1 MTPSLPLTP
10 VRGQASWAD
19 GGHLNCA
26 LAWGGYAVPFDGGL
40 LFGATHDR
48 GREDLLVEAAGHGRN
63 LAALAEVLPSIAKG
77 LAPEAL
83 SGRAGVRAATPD
95 RMPVAGPLGATGL
108 YVLGG
113 LGSRGFLTAPLL
125 AEHVAAQ
132 ICAAPSPL
140 PEAGRRIVQP
150 GRFAAP

>member
-1 MTPSLPLTP
+1 
-10 VRGQASWAD
+10 
-19 GGHLNCA
+19 
-26 LAWGGYAVPFDGGL
+26 
-40 LFGATHDR
+40 
-48 GREDLLVEAAGHGRN
+48 
-63 LAALAEVLPSIAKG
+63 
-77 LAPEAL
+77 
-83 SGRAGVRAATPD
+83 
-95 RMPVAGPLGATGL
+95 MPVAGPLGATGL